1 MHRVF
6 IEPALSAH
14 ELIELSEREGHHLV
28 RVLRAR
34 EGERVEGLDGAGHRL
49 DAIVH
54 SISKRSVI
62 LRVEQRQI
70 VPELTAHITL
80 FQAIPK
86 GKNMEWIIEKATEL
100 GARRIVPLLTD
111 RTMMRPDASDRRQKV
126 EKWTATAIDAIK
138 QCGSPW
144 LPRIEAPLSL
154 VAALAEAGS
163 ADLSLLGTFA
173 SDARHPRSVIEEFT
187 KTQGRPPL
195 SFGVWIGPEGDF
207 TEPELASIRATGAQ
221 PITLG
226 PLVLRAE
233 TAALYALSVLNY
245 ETQA

>member
-173 SDARHPRSVIEEFT
+173 SDTR
-187 KTQGRPPL
+187 
-195 SFGVWIGPEGDF
+195 
-207 TEPELASIRATGAQ
+207 
-221 PITLG
+221 
-226 PLVLRAE
+226 
-233 TAALYALSVLNY
+233 
-245 ETQA
+245 

>member
-6 IEPALSAH
+6 IEPALSAG
-14 ELIELSEREGHHLV
+14 ELIELSERESHHLG
-28 RVLRAR
+28 RVLRVR

-49 DAIVH
+49 GSVVH
-54 SISKRSVI
+54 SLSKKSVI
-62 LRVEQRQI
+62 LRVEQRQT
-70 VPELTAHITL
+70 VPELAAHITL

-100 GARRIVPLLTD
+100 GVRRIVPLVTD
-111 RTMMRPDASDRRQKV
+111 RTVIRPDASERSQRV

-138 QCGSPW
+138 QCGSGW
-144 LPRIEAPLSL
+144 LPRIEAPMTLS
-154 VAALAEAGS
+154 AALAGVVAT
-163 ADLSLLGTFA
+163 DLSFVGTFA
-173 SDARHPRSVIEEFT
+173 EDARHPRRVIEEFSRSH
-187 KTQGRPPL
+187 GRQPK

-207 TEPELASIRATGAQ
+207 TAPELAAIRAIGAQ

-233 TAALYALSVLNY
+233 TAALYAVSVLNY